1 MNSLSPKRLALA
13 LGITGVLFYL
23 GCMLLMQLV
32 DRETFMLL
40 ANSLCH
46 GMDMGSIVR
55 MDIPWWESAL
65 GMAGIFLLCWLF
77 GYITAVLY
85 NELFKSLNK

>member
-1 MNSLSPKRLALA
+1 MNSLSPKRLGLA

-23 GCMLLMQLV
+23 GCILLMQSV
-32 DRETFMLL
+32 DKETFMLL

-46 GMDMGSIVR
+46 GIDMGSIVR

-77 GYITAVLY
+77 GYIMAVLY
-85 NELFKSLNK
+85 NRLFKPLNT